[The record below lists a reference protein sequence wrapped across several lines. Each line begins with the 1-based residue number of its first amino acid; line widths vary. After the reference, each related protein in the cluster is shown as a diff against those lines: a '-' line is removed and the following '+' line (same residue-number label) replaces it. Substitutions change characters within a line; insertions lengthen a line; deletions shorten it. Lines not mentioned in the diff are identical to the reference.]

1 MCYFRHSPGEGS
13 ERPSSPAYLPP
24 SPHSPDVIDIDM
36 EETGQVEDSLGVE
49 QVTALLSALGN
60 FLLKTPQ
67 DPPSPLFV

>member
-1 MCYFRHSPGEGS
+1 
-13 ERPSSPAYLPP
+13 
-24 SPHSPDVIDIDM
+24 M

>member
-1 MCYFRHSPGEGS
+1 
-13 ERPSSPAYLPP
+13 
-24 SPHSPDVIDIDM
+24 M

-67 DPPSPLFV
+67 DPPSHLFV